1 MPELPE
7 VETTVLD
14 LKRKVL
20 QRTFLDIWTDT
31 PKLIKKPN
39 LAKFKR
45 EIKGRK
51 IQDIKRKGK
60 FIIFYLSG
68 DKRLLIHQ
76 KLTGH
81 LLVGQWKKEK
91 GEWVSVKKGPLED
104 PMNRFIHLIF
114 FLDNGLMI
122 AFSDLRK
129 FGRIEL
135 LTARELENLK
145 DLKQLGPDPLDKNFT
160 FDKFKEIIQN
170 QKRKIKAVLMD
181 QKIISGIGNIY
192 SDEILFRARVH
203 PFKPANTL
211 KVKESERIYKSI
223 KSVLKKAIKLGGE
236 SISDYRRPDGRKG
249 GFDKERKVY
258 RREGMPCYVCGTK
271 IERRKIGSRST
282 YFCPK
287 CQKL

>member
-20 QRTFLDIWTDT
+20 QRTFLDIWTDA
-31 PKLIKKPN
+31 PKLIKKPS
-39 LAKFKR
+39 LAEFRK
-45 EIKGRK
+45 EIKGKK
-51 IQDIKRKGK
+51 IIDIKRKGK
-60 FIIFYLSG
+60 FIIFYLTG
-68 DKRLLIHQ
+68 KKRLLIHQ

-81 LLVGQWKKEK
+81 LLVGRWKREK
-91 GEWVSVKKGPLED
+91 GEWASLQKGPLED
-104 PMNRFIHLIF
+104 PMNRFIHIIF

-135 LTARELENLK
+135 LTERELENLK

-160 FDKFKEIIQN
+160 FDKFRQIIQK
-170 QKRKIKAVLMD
+170 QKRKIKQVLMD
-181 QKIISGIGNIY
+181 QKTISGIGNIY
-192 SDEILFRARVH
+192 SDEILFRAGVH
-203 PFKPANTL
+203 PFKSANTL
-211 KVKESERIYKSI
+211 QEKELKKIYRNI
-223 KSVLKKAIKLGGE
+223 KSVLKKAIRLGGE

>member
-258 RREGMPCYVCGTK
+258 RREGMPCYVCSTK